1 MRVEGDI
8 VVGVVVMVVVV
19 SVVGMGSST
28 VSSRVVSACA
38 ANVDSTKRPPR
49 AVDERRLERIAAK
62 RPPRA
67 VDGRERRSEAAPTA
81 ALAASSRGDALSPRV
96 PVSAGAAGKR
106 ASEAGIFAW
115 FHYDFRSVW
124 SGLTVGAR
132 DSSEKACD
140 AGERATGLASSKVG
154 QVGLG

>member
-1 MRVEGDI
+1 MVEYAAVVMERRAKMRVEGDI

-67 VDGRERRSEAAPTA
+67 VDGRERRSEAAPTT
-81 ALAASSRGDALSPRV
+81 ALAASSRGDARRKCRFRP
-96 PVSAGAAGKR
+96 GAAGR
-106 ASEAGIFAW
+106 
-115 FHYDFRSVW
+115 
-124 SGLTVGAR
+124 
-132 DSSEKACD
+132 
-140 AGERATGLASSKVG
+140 
-154 QVGLG
+154 